1 MEKNRESRVVFG
13 LFSHESCKLRGKTLG
28 FIRAAVD
35 AVVCKVMG
43 HHEKLETKS
52 EIGSLAYPIYM

>member
-13 LFSHESCKLRGKTLG
+13 LFSHESCKLG